1 MSDDT
6 QIFINAI
13 DTNKE
18 KELISMGSSLKICLV
33 ADGKADIYPRLSPT
47 MEWDTAAAHAVI
59 SEANCSLIKY
69 TKNNIKEKLVYNK
82 ENLLND
88 WFIVESYN
96 TPTN

>member
-1 MSDDT
+1 
-6 QIFINAI
+6 
-13 DTNKE
+13 
-18 KELISMGSSLKICLV
+18 
-33 ADGKADIYPRLSPT
+33 

-88 WFIVESYN
+88 WFIVESV
-96 TPTN
+96 T